1 MPGTQAAAADPSRY
15 AVQDGGELL
24 EQSVEIAAT
33 SMETAEVLSNP
44 LWTPDMKTTLTQLI
58 SRAMT
63 GAISPRQA
71 LEEAVEYGNL
81 NLQ

>member
-1 MPGTQAAAADPSRY
+1 MQ
-15 AVQDGGELL
+15 
-24 EQSVEIAAT
+24 IAAT

-44 LWTPDMKTTLTQLI
+44 LWTPDMRTTLTQLI

-63 GAISPRQA
+63 GDITPRQA